1 MYGSGAPLWGQGE
14 STGQP
19 SNSSKYQAP
28 KLGDG
33 NSYQEEQ
40 NYIVRDSLKT
50 NYDADGTAAAVLSQ
64 MTTQRYQLQSAHDDV
79 FQMREAT
86 EKEKGQSLASTLP
99 LPDRLA
105 LVYVKTRMLWTPPGF
120 HRFLIPGGCTKSLW
134 ACHRVAYHNSLE
146 G

>member
-86 EKEKGQSLASTLP
+86 EKAKRELA
-99 LPDRLA
+99 DMYAKNQAKKRRLQMIIA
-105 LVYVKTRMLWTPPGF
+105 VLAVTDM
-120 HRFLIPGGCTKSLW
+120 FLFLRLLKCGGSFIC
-134 ACHRVAYHNSLE
+134 
-146 G
+146 

>member
-50 NYDADGTAAAVLSQ
+50 NYDADGTAAALSRWAVCLSSPLAAG
-64 MTTQRYQLQSAHDDV
+64 QR
-79 FQMREAT
+79 
-86 EKEKGQSLASTLP
+86 
-99 LPDRLA
+99 
-105 LVYVKTRMLWTPPGF
+105 
-120 HRFLIPGGCTKSLW
+120 
-134 ACHRVAYHNSLE
+134 
-146 G
+146 